1 MQCLQIKDYQ
11 LLYDDAIKNDN
22 FDREIKLKNEIE
34 NFEKIVINSEN
45 EIDKMV
51 YELYG
56 LSDDEIKIVG
66 GQLVVNLNDII
77 DKISLS
83 KEKQVSLFIGLLL
96 IIMIS
101 NFNNQIMII
110 IVDLYKYIILT
121 TIFLFGNIVGTPIY
135 DFFKDE
141 YNGLINRKNTKAFL
155 KN

>member
-1 MQCLQIKDYQ
+1 
-11 LLYDDAIKNDN
+11 
-22 FDREIKLKNEIE
+22 
-34 NFEKIVINSEN
+34 
-45 EIDKMV
+45 
-51 YELYG
+51 
-56 LSDDEIKIVG
+56 
-66 GQLVVNLNDII
+66 VNLNDII